1 MKKTLLIAV
10 FFCFFALIIP
20 GTSLFADI
28 GMGGRIDG
36 GIDLLIFPGSASST
50 GDEQL
55 SEIPMFPLINL
66 GFYGQFNF
74 GILSFGAGL
83 RGASII
89 VVNMFWPSVYAELN
103 LWRCAVN
110 ARIGGGALYL
120 FPIVLYA
127 GPYFIPELSLWYTIF
142 SFKNTNKLQFG
153 FGALTILSPKN
164 INQNISEDLDLREFY
179 NNVVF
184 NVSIKISFNSSW
196 KTW

>member
-1 MKKTLLIAV
+1 MKKTILFVA
-10 FFCFFALIIP
+10 FFSFFALIIP

-28 GMGGRIDG
+28 GAGGRIEA
-36 GIDLLIFPGSASST
+36 GIDLLIFPSSANST

-89 VVNMFWPSVYAELN
+89 VVNLFWPSVYAELN
-103 LWRCAVN
+103 LWRFAVN

-142 SFKNTNKLQFG
+142 DIKNTNRLQIG
-153 FGALTILSPKN
+153 FGALTILTPRN
-164 INQNISEDLDLREFY
+164 ITQSISDDLDLHEFY

-184 NVSIKISFNSSW
+184 NLSLKISFNSSW
-196 KTW
+196 KSW

>member
-1 MKKTLLIAV
+1 MKKTILFVV
-10 FFCFFALIIP
+10 FFSFFALIIP

-28 GMGGRIDG
+28 GFGGRIDG
-36 GIDLLIFPGSASST
+36 GIDLLVFPGSASST
-50 GDEQL
+50 DDDQL
-55 SEIPMFPLINL
+55 SEMPIIPLLDL

-74 GILSFGAGL
+74 GMLSLGAGI
-83 RGASII
+83 RGASLI
-89 VVNMFWPSVYAELN
+89 VVNLFWPSVYAELN
-103 LWRCAVN
+103 LWRFTMN

-142 SFKNTNKLQFG
+142 TFKNTNKLQVG
-153 FGALTILSPKN
+153 IGALTLLSPQN
-164 INQNISEDLDLREFY
+164 INQNLSQELFRDFY

-184 NVSIKISFNSSW
+184 YTSFKISFNSSW